1 MFAKSSEFGA
11 GPSASRGKRV
21 APPARLRVPVGAFGV
36 ELVRGVD
43 LDAIA
48 EPWRRLARAAIEPN
62 PFAEHAV
69 LASAARHLREARRLE
84 ALCVWRE
91 ETLVGL
97 VPLERVGLRGA
108 RLVPF
113 RTPLVPCATPLVD
126 RQEPEAILAAAFGF
140 ARARGFALV
149 LGDIPADGPLA
160 SAARAAGLAPHA
172 LPGREGAGEAPAA
185 APAKA
190 TGLSIARTR
199 APAAMRD
206 AVERLLT
213 LDAETAPAQSRTA
226 IVQDVGAASLVRAA
240 TRRAAQ
246 ERACRVHIATRDG
259 VPVAAAA
266 ILRDTPWL
274 RVARPGEEAALAA
287 LLADLPAAPAA
298 PLRLSDFAPASPRPR
313 GRIGERLGV
322 AGDLLGAVRRLV
334 GADEARTA

>member
-11 GPSASRGKRV
+11 GPSAARGKRV
-21 APPARLRVPVGAFGV
+21 SPPVRLRVPVGAFGV
-36 ELVRGVD
+36 ELLRGAD

-48 EPWRRLARAAIEPN
+48 EPWRRLARAALAQN

-97 VPLERVGLRGA
+97 FPHERVGLRGA

-113 RTPLVPCATPLVD
+113 RTSLVPCATPLVD
-126 RQEPEAILAAAFGF
+126 RQDPEAILAAAFGF

-149 LGDIPADGPLA
+149 VGDIPAEGPLA
-160 SAARAAGLAPHA
+160 TAARAAGLAPHA
-172 LPGREGAGEAPAA
+172 LPGREGAAGAA
-185 APAKA
+185 AEIPAKA
-190 TGLSIARTR
+190 SGLAIVKTR
-199 APAAMRD
+199 ASAAMRD

-213 LDAETAPAQSRTA
+213 LEAETALAQGRAA

-240 TRRAAQ
+240 TRRGAQ
-246 ERACRVHIATRDG
+246 ERACRVHIAMRDD

-266 ILRDTPWL
+266 ILRDAPWL
-274 RVARPGEEAALAA
+274 CVARPGEEAALAA
-287 LLADLPAAPAA
+287 LLADLPASRAA
-298 PLRLSDFAPASPRPR
+298 PSRLADFAPASARPR

-322 AGDLLGAVRRLV
+322 AGGLLRVARRLV
-334 GADEARTA
+334 GGDEARTA